1 MDHPT
6 VRLEDLLREDYSPQ
20 FGTAKAQTDALK
32 ATGAMFVDAVYR
44 ERGTAGL
51 VALNKVARGE
61 DATLEAMRQELPR
74 YASELEPVVADGS
87 GSIAAL
93 RRDQRRLFPTGAT
106 PNGNESGM

>member
-1 MDHPT
+1 MATWLGGAKGRSFREMVGVLRRYQLDHPT
-6 VRLEDLLREDYSPQ
+6 VRLKDLLREDYSPQ

-74 YASELEPVVADGS
+74 YASDLNQWWRM
-87 GSIAAL
+87 AAA
-93 RRDQRRLFPTGAT
+93 Q
-106 PNGNESGM
+106 